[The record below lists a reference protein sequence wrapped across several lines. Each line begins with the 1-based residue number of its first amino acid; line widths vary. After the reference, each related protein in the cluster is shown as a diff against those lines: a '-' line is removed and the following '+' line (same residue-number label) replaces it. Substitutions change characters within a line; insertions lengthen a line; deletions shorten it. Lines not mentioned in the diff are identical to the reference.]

1 MKFTARLAAASAALK
16 AAAGARLQAFG
27 PGGAQNVALGVGAF
41 AVSHGVARIYAP
53 AGEIVA
59 GLFAL
64 AFAWILAKVP
74 GA

>member
-1 MKFTARLAAASAALK
+1 MKFIARLTAASAALK

-27 PGGAQNVALGVGAF
+27 LGGVQNLALGLGAA
-41 AVSHGVARIYAP
+41 AVSHGVGRIYAP
-53 AGEIVA
+53 AGEIIA

-74 GA
+74 SA